1 MIWQLISLLT
11 FLFHLVDQVE
21 LAFCAGNVPGWNWMQ
36 MELVPSKP
44 GSYPLGGPAS
54 IDSSYVERSRL
65 LSGGWQEVAE
75 H

>member
-1 MIWQLISLLT
+1 
-11 FLFHLVDQVE
+11 
-21 LAFCAGNVPGWNWMQ
+21 MQ
-36 MELVPSKP
+36 MELAPSKP

-54 IDSSYVERSRL
+54 IDSSYVGRSGL

>member
-1 MIWQLISLLT
+1 VL
-11 FLFHLVDQVE
+11 E
-21 LAFCAGNVPGWNWMQ
+21 WNWMQ
-36 MELVPSKP
+36 MELAPSRP